1 MNYQQIVAIIVIFIF
16 VYSLFKTF
24 KLLSKQVQLRKHG
37 VRATATIIN
46 FDKKENSEGMEYF
59 PVLKFVTNTGN
70 VVEKRIEEAR
80 GIKPKIGKAVI
91 IVYDAL
97 NPLEIIIENKWFL
110 YLKIFAIVAELYIIV
125 YFSYFIITNKWL
137 L

>member
-1 MNYQQIVAIIVIFIF
+1 
-16 VYSLFKTF
+16 LLKTF
-24 KLLSKQVQLRKHG
+24 KLLSKQVQLRKRG
-37 VRATATIIN
+37 IRATATIIN

-80 GIKPKIGKAVI
+80 SIKPKIGKEII

-110 YLKIFAIVAELYIIV
+110 YLKVFSILAELYIIV

-137 L
+137 F